1 MGEPSRSGQRR
12 RALLWFLVLV
22 LGLTVLRA
30 LWFGLSLPMV
40 LVVLAIYVGLFSVMI
55 WLERDAWR
63 GR

>member
-22 LGLTVLRA
+22 VGLTVLRA

-40 LVVLAIYVGLFSVMI
+40 LVVLAIYVGLVSVMI